1 MKMFHAYN
9 VFHGWLDIA
18 IYWFQSVIDITEKF
32 GYKEGQFGQHIP
44 ALVHAAIIPYIGLI
58 AQNWV

>member
-44 ALVHAAIIPYIGLI
+44 ALVHAAIIP
-58 AQNWV
+58 